1 MTEGKEK
8 SAEAKPINPLFSFI
22 ESNYRIGS
30 VRELIGK
37 GMREIDEH
45 DLPEDPEDLKK
56 VLNEAID
63 YADSLRKAQ

>member
-8 SAEAKPINPLFSFI
+8 STEVKPINPLFPFI

-37 GMREIDEH
+37 GMQKVDEH
-45 DLPEDPEDLKK
+45 DLPEDPENLKK

-63 YADSLRKAQ
+63 HAVSLKKAQ